1 MIDGEA
7 IWIKL
12 FHLTDILREMHDN
25 SNCRA
30 DTPPLH
36 TTLAQAKVMGTIL
49 WGPDEGCSIKEIAEK
64 LHITS
69 GAVSQIVDKVV
80 HEGLVERIA
89 AANDRRS
96 VKVTLSAQGTALHE
110 RLNRYF
116 EQATSQLMAGIPQE
130 KINVFNE
137 VLEHMINAEK
147 QINQSKKTE
156 PEK

>member
-36 TTLAQAKVMGTIL
+36 TTLAQTKVMGTIL
-49 WGPDEGCSIKEIAEK
+49 WGPDEGCSIK
-64 LHITS
+64 
-69 GAVSQIVDKVV
+69 D
-80 HEGLVERIA
+80 
-89 AANDRRS
+89 
-96 VKVTLSAQGTALHE
+96 KVTLSAQGRALHE